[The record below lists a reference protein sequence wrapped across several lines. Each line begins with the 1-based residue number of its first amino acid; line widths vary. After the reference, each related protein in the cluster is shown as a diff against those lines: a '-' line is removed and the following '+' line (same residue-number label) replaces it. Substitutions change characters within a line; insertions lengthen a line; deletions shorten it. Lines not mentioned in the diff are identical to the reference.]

1 MRLAND
7 RVRDIIAGR
16 SFQADTPLP
25 AADAATTSRR
35 RSEVRHDRDGRRYA
49 PMAPGSLGR
58 SLRRGRLFGWF
69 AENAATTLAQAGP
82 LLVHAG
88 GNTRHARNFRRA
100 KPKNVAGAKP
110 ALFVF
115 RVCVA
120 RCRQYGQTEGQ
131 PRCGLEIANGEQI
144 DWHSR
149 PPELT
154 DVAVDRQ
161 RLAAFESI
169 HHLID
174 ANANASRL
182 STTPAPKIC
191 IGDHSAIA
199 SAPCGAGGLCTSAVI
214 PGPAGSPP
222 RLAFAVILRERMIRS
237 SQVYGPQTRQ

>member
-1 MRLAND
+1 M
-7 RVRDIIAGR
+7 AGR
-16 SFQADTPLP
+16 GFPADTPLT

-35 RSEVRHDRDGRRYA
+35 SLQVRHDRDGRRYA
-49 PMAPGSLGR
+49 SMAPGSLRR
-58 SLRRGRLFGWF
+58 SLGRGRLFGWF

-100 KPKNVAGAKP
+100 KPKNIAGAKP
-110 ALFVF
+110 ALIVF

-120 RCRQYGQTEGQ
+120 RCRQYCQTESQ

-149 PPELT
+149 PPGLT

-199 SAPCGAGGLCTSAVI
+199 SPYVEPAAFASQRSYLGPPAV
-214 PGPAGSPP
+214 PP